1 MNINSKNFILEF
13 NSFKNNIP
21 NFKLISY
28 NNIPINK
35 FINNE
40 LYIDFIQ
47 SYFIPLKIHT
57 QIKKTKLIEYTKMN
71 IQDFIINIYI
81 YKNKEY
87 DSMDKMDIYREI
99 IEILNNLLQKA
110 KGNYKK
116 ELYLTFFFSNIPKEF
131 KKTTKILSPNEI
143 NSGFTS
149 FPYNSYGNLYVY
161 RKEEWDKVFIHELIH
176 TLRIDENLINNNDL
190 NEKLNEKIC
199 FNDKEFINSHEAA
212 TDFLAITYYIMK
224 NSKNK
229 NDFENNMREQV
240 EFMKIQVMK
249 IFNFYNINNFNDILK
264 NNNKCKKI
272 FEQETSVFSYF
283 YLKYLL
289 FNNFDNTWDLLQNN
303 NLKMNEWNNYIFYI
317 MNNNQEFMNIKKN
330 IIINNDKSLRMT
342 KLLLKKN
349 EKLI

>member
-1 MNINSKNFILEF
+1 MNINSKNFIQEF

-28 NNIPINK
+28 NNIHIKN
-35 FINNE
+35 FNNNE

-47 SYFIPLKIHT
+47 SYFIPHKILS
-57 QIKKTKLIEYTKMN
+57 QIKKNKVIEYTKIN
-71 IQDFIINIYI
+71 IQDFIINIFI

-87 DSMDKMDIYREI
+87 DSMDKMGIYREI

-116 ELYLTFFFSNIPKEF
+116 ELYLTFFFSNIQ
-131 KKTTKILSPNEI
+131 KKFNNKTKILSPNEI

-161 RKEEWDKVFIHELIH
+161 RKEEWNKVFIHELIH
-176 TLRIDENLINNNDL
+176 TLKIDEELINNIDL
-190 NEKLNEKIC
+190 NKKLYEKIC

-224 NSKNK
+224 NSTNK
-229 NDFENNMREQV
+229 NDFQNKIREQI
-240 EFMKIQVMK
+240 EFMKNQVMK
-249 IFNFYNINNFNDILK
+249 IFKLYNINDFNDILK
-264 NNNKCKKI
+264 NNNKCKKT
-272 FEQETSVFSYF
+272 FKQKTSVFSYF

-317 MNNNQEFMNIKKN
+317 MNNNQEFMNIKNN
-330 IIINNDKSLRMT
+330 IVINNKSLRMT
-342 KLLLKKN
+342 KLL
-349 EKLI
+349 